1 MLIIETRDLD
11 ILDISLPRTSLQEY
25 VETRKNI
32 ITYIQPLFVA
42 MTMQLWIIFVHGL
55 IITFKMYVSIQN
67 KFDIH
72 VHTCI
77 HKKQ

>member
-32 ITYIQPLFVA
+32 IT
-42 MTMQLWIIFVHGL
+42 
-55 IITFKMYVSIQN
+55 
-67 KFDIH
+67 
-72 VHTCI
+72 
-77 HKKQ
+77 